1 MIRPKL
7 GLKGEFH
14 LHICQLINTEPLC
27 DYALHRVNNYP
38 GDNGVT
44 TVENLNENKI
54 RKKNPCVSQ

>member
-27 DYALHRVNNYP
+27 DYALHRINNYP

-44 TVENLNENKI
+44 TVENLN
-54 RKKNPCVSQ
+54 